1 MITLL
6 LHLLRLL
13 PFLCGGHRQLA
24 LENLA
29 LRHQLAVYKRAVN
42 RPKLRS
48 SDRLF
53 WIALSRVWAGWRQ
66 ALVIVAPD
74 TVLRWQRGR
83 FRRHWTTL
91 SGRAALGRPPVNA
104 EVRALVT
111 RMAEANPLWGAPRI
125 HGELLKLGIDV
136 AERTV
141 SRLLPKRRTPPS
153 QTWRTFL
160 TNHVRDLVSID
171 FFTVPTA
178 HLHVLFILVVLANHR
193 RRVLHFNV
201 TEHPTAAWTA
211 QQIVDAFPGD
221 SAPSYLLRDRDKVY
235 GHSFRQRVRGMGI
248 DEILTAPHSPWQNP
262 FAERLIG
269 SIRRECLDH
278 VIVLGE
284 RHLRRTLTRYFA
296 YYHRAR
302 THLLLDKDAPDG
314 RPIERPELGRVI
326 PIREVGG
333 LHHRYVRRAA

>member
-1 MITLL
+1 MIILL
-6 LHLLRLL
+6 IHLLRLL
-13 PFLCGGHRQLA
+13 PFLFGGHRQLA

-29 LRHQLAVYKRAVN
+29 LRQQLAVYKRTAN
-42 RPKLRS
+42 RPKLQR
-48 SDRLF
+48 SDRLL
-53 WIALSRVWAGWRQ
+53 WVWLSRVWPAWRQ
-66 ALVIVAPD
+66 ALVIVAPA
-74 TVLRWQRGR
+74 TVLRWQRRR
-83 FRRHWTTL
+83 FRRHWATL
-91 SGRAALGRPPVNA
+91 SGRRPAGHPPVDA
-104 EVRALVT
+104 AIKALVR
-111 RMAEANPLWGAPRI
+111 RMAAANPLWGAPRI

-141 SRLLPKRRTPPS
+141 SRLLPKRPSPPS

-178 HLHVLFILVVLANHR
+178 RLRVLFVFVVLAHDR

-211 QQIVDAFPGD
+211 QQIVDAFPDD
-221 SAPSYLLRDRDKVY
+221 SAPSYLLRDRDKIY

-269 SIRRECLDH
+269 SIRRECLNH
-278 VIVLGE
+278 VLVLGE
-284 RHLRRTLTRYFA
+284 RHLRRTL
-296 YYHRAR
+296 AR
-302 THLLLDKDAPDG
+302 CRVEGWRGTPCARLQPPPDRTAQTVFPYAALLPASCQ
-314 RPIERPELGRVI
+314 
-326 PIREVGG
+326 G
-333 LHHRYVRRAA
+333 L